1 MEYQL
6 IRIDQLP
13 NGTINLDSPIMFG
26 NGQFIEKV
34 PLSGLLAL
42 VPAPTVNTKMS
53 LTDLEITVLEA
64 DLPTFLS
71 GVSLT
76 IATGDVKLIRFA
88 VIKTNGRLSRFTYG
102 VPLSAGTYASLGNE
116 ITFDELILV
125 NEEPITEG
133 VAPNT
138 ITYSYPSIEAVNALD
153 PSLDLSDED
162 FVYILILGGV
172 AFQFIGTNGFYGAND
187 LQLDSEDLQLLT
199 SELLADQDNLPIP
212 IDLSLADLGLTEVGT
227 DEEMN
232 DALKDYF
239 LANTLAVGEKQILD
253 IRIFD
258 EFPSPEPYL
267 RLEFDDITILE
278 DYGVTDL
285 NDVEQWNGFL
295 GGSEFESVE
304 VNGNVAELRGGTT
317 EFISV
322 ESALDPFDLIDFD
335 VRNISGSL
343 SLFIADNNTFS
354 LDAIKITNCPNTTD
368 ITYNACPENI
378 TVLPASISNMPDL
391 QILDISGNVGRGIE
405 TIESGALNGCTS
417 LNTLILTGFTPTSGN
432 NLTAAQL
439 DNMANWAEN
448 DAPINGDLYLSTEA
462 DISGSATIGFLTTK
476 GWTIDNNI

>member
-102 VPLSAGTYASLGNE
+102 VPLTAGTYPSLGNE

-172 AFQFIGTNGFYGAND
+172 PFQFIGTNGFYGAND

-199 SELLADQDNLPIP
+199 SELLADQDNIPIP

-227 DEEMN
+227 DAEMN

-239 LANTLAVGEKQILD
+239 LANPLAVGEKQILD

-258 EFPSPEPYL
+258 AFPSAEPLLY
-267 RLEFDDITILE
+267 LEFTNLTNLA
-278 DYGVTDL
+278 TDWGISDV
-285 NDVEQWNGFL
+285 NDVSEWNGYL
-295 GGSEFESVE
+295 GSGGYFNTTPDFENVE
-304 VNGNVAELRGGTT
+304 VVGNAVTLRGGTT
-317 EFISV
+317 NQTMTF
-322 ESALDPFDLIDFD
+322 F
-335 VRNISGSL
+335 SGSFGAIEDWQL
-343 SLFIADNNTFS
+343 VECRIENFTSITDYSVTDTFS
-354 LDAIKITNCPNTTD
+354 NPLLSIVNSTNIVQFGLTSNDSTIARFDSNFLDWATNEAPSDGNID
-368 ITYNACPENI
+368 ITGDGGEDLTLSDTYD
-378 TVLPASISNMPDL
+378 VL
-391 QILDISGNVGRGIE
+391 V
-405 TIESGALNGCTS
+405 
-417 LNTLILTGFTPTSGN
+417 NTKNWTTP
-432 NLTAAQL
+432 
-439 DNMANWAEN
+439 
-448 DAPINGDLYLSTEA
+448 
-462 DISGSATIGFLTTK
+462 
-476 GWTIDNNI
+476 